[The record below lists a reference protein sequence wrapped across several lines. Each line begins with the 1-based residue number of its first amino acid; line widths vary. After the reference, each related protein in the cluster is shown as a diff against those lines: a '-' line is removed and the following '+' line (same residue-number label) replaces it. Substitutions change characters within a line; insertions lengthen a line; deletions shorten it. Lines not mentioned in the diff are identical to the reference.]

1 MALGKHS
8 NSAPA
13 GCCTGL
19 GMLLPEVYKSERQQ
33 NYIHLLP
40 ADEPMLCM
48 QGALRAC
55 GVLDAG
61 LGALLQRV
69 LARTFAQDQQSVKN
83 WVL

>member
-8 NSAPA
+8 DSAPA

-19 GMLLPEVYKSERQQ
+19 GMLLPDVYKSRRQQ
-33 NYIHLLP
+33 TFHYVLP
-40 ADEPMLCM
+40 AVESVLCM

-69 LARTFAQDQQSVKN
+69 LARTFVQK
-83 WVL
+83 